1 MLETNVGAI
10 LDRVFKRYKGH
21 VAFTV
26 GGRQYKH
33 EQIEAS
39 VNKLANGF
47 ISMGLEKGDRVVIM
61 TTNCI
66 EYVYADFAAS
76 KIGLVKVPLDVM
88 LSSRDME
95 YRIKDSEA
103 TAVILDEFFYNKAG
117 LFFKEYDFVKHV
129 ICVTEDER
137 ILSQGV
143 TSFYRLMDSSPSS
156 NPNINVVPDDL
167 LAIMY
172 TGGTTG
178 LPKGV
183 MHTHK
188 SYLSI
193 AYTQLVENDV
203 REDEVVLLS
212 APLPH
217 ATGFNL
223 IPALLKGGRIVV
235 TNGFNPEEFFKL
247 VQEEKI
253 TWTFM
258 VPTMIYNM
266 LDHPKRKEYDLA
278 SLKTILYGA
287 APIFPRRLKEAIAEM
302 GPIFMQ
308 GYAQMEIATQG
319 TVFSKKDHIEAIQ
332 NRQED
337 RLKSCGRAVIPCQ
350 MKIVDE
356 NNTEVQA
363 GTVGEVV
370 VKGPHMMKGYWRKEE
385 ETKKTIIDGWIH
397 TGDLG
402 YMDLEDYVY
411 LVDRKND
418 VIITGGM
425 SVFSVEVEN
434 VLSQHPAV
442 AETIAI
448 GVPDEKWGELVVGIV
463 VKAPGKEVSESELLE
478 YCRDKLAS
486 YQRPKRIEFYDTL
499 PKTIYGKLDKKTV
512 KKKYWEG
519 RDRMI

>member
-1 MLETNVGAI
+1 MLETNVGTI
-10 LDRVFKRYKGH
+10 LDRIFRRYRNK

-26 GGRQYKH
+26 GGQEYKH

-39 VNKLANGF
+39 VNKLSNGF
-47 ISMGLEKGDRVVIM
+47 ISLGAQKGDRVVIM

-66 EYVYADFAAS
+66 EYVYTDFAAA

-88 LSSRDME
+88 LSARDIE

-103 TAVILDEFFYNKAG
+103 STIVLDEFFYNKAG
-117 LFFKEYDFVKHV
+117 LFFKEYDFVKRL
-129 ICVTEDER
+129 ICVTKDEK

-143 TSFYRLMDSSPSS
+143 TSFYQLLDSSPSS
-156 NPNINVVPDDL
+156 NPEIGVVPDDL
-167 LAIMY
+167 IAIMY

-178 LPKGV
+178 VPKGV

-193 AYTQLVENDV
+193 AYSQLVENDV
-203 REDEVVLLS
+203 RDGEVVLLS

-217 ATGFNL
+217 ATGFNI

-235 TNGFNPEEFFKL
+235 TNGFNPEEFFSL
-247 VQEEKI
+247 VQKEKI
-253 TWTFM
+253 SWTFM
-258 VPTMIYNM
+258 VPTMIYNIIG
-266 LDHPKRKEYDLA
+266 HPKRSDYDLT

-287 APIFPRRLKEAIAEM
+287 APISPRRLEDAIAEM

-319 TVFSKKDHIEAIQ
+319 TILSKKEHVEAIQ
-332 NRQED
+332 NGQRD
-337 RLKSCGRAVIPCQ
+337 RLKSCGRPLTLCQ

-356 NNTEVQA
+356 NNKEVEA
-363 GTVGEVV
+363 GTVGEVIA
-370 VKGPHMMKGYWRKEE
+370 KGPHMMKGYWRKEE
-385 ETKKTIIDGWIH
+385 ETRKTIVDGWVH

-402 YMDLEDYVY
+402 YMDSEDYVY

-434 VLSQHPAV
+434 VLSQHPSVSEAM
-442 AETIAI
+442 AI
-448 GVPDEKWGELVVGIV
+448 GVPDEKWGELVLGIV
-463 VKAPGKEVSESELLE
+463 VKAQGKEVSEPELLE
-478 YCRDKLAS
+478 YCRDKLAA
-486 YQRPKRIEFYDTL
+486 YQRPKRIEFYKVL
-499 PKTIYGKLDKKTV
+499 PKTIYGKVDKKTV
-512 KKKYWEG
+512 KMKYWEG